1 MIDLHDEENRTI
13 VLFCQVPEVES
24 FQKAVY
30 TRTNVLRTKGERT
43 RHAILDTAA
52 ALATQEGLEPL
63 SIARLA
69 EATGMSKSGLFA
81 HFGSKEEL
89 QLATDD
95 HAASMFVHEVIAP
108 ARGAPRGLARV
119 WALCDR
125 MVDYSERQVF
135 PGGCF
140 FACTSFEF
148 NNRPG
153 PVRDRIEEMLRSW
166 LSYLEH
172 AVEQAQE
179 AGELD
184 PQLSAREIAFQLDA
198 FAQSANAQFQLFRE
212 ERVFEEA
219 RRAIRDRLESLRPA
233 LAA

>member
-1 MIDLHDEENRTI
+1 VLIYTRTI
-13 VLFCQVPEVES
+13 VLE
-24 FQKAVY
+24 
-30 TRTNVLRTKGERT
+30 TKGERT
-43 RHAILDTAA
+43 RKVILDAAA

-63 SIARLA
+63 SLSRLA

-89 QLATDD
+89 QLATVD
-95 HAASMFVHEVIAP
+95 HAAAMFVAEVIAP
-108 ARGAPRGLARV
+108 AREAPRGLARV

-125 MVDYSERQVF
+125 MIDYAERQVF

-140 FACTSFEF
+140 FACTAFEF

-153 PVRDRIEEMLRSW
+153 PVRDRIEKMLGSW

-172 AVEQAQE
+172 AVEQAQA

-198 FAQSANAQFQLFRE
+198 FAQSANARFQLFRN
-212 ERVFEEA
+212 ERVFDEA
-219 RRAIRDRLESLRPA
+219 RSAVRERLESLRPA
-233 LAA
+233 RAA

>member
-1 MIDLHDEENRTI
+1 MLE
-13 VLFCQVPEVES
+13 
-24 FQKAVY
+24 
-30 TRTNVLRTKGERT
+30 TKGERT
-43 RHAILDTAA
+43 RKAILDAAA
-52 ALATQEGLEPL
+52 ALATQEGLERL

-89 QLATDD
+89 QLATVD
-95 HAASMFVHEVIAP
+95 HAAALFVAEVIAP
-108 ARGAPRGLARV
+108 AREAPRGLARV

-125 MVDYSERQVF
+125 MIDYAERQVF

-140 FACTSFEF
+140 FACTAFEF

-153 PVRDRIEEMLRSW
+153 PVRDRIEKMLASW

-172 AVEQAQE
+172 AVEQAQT

-184 PQLSAREIAFQLDA
+184 PHLSAREIAFQLDA
-198 FAQSANAQFQLFRE
+198 FAQAANAQYQLFRDT
-212 ERVFEEA
+212 RVFDDA
-219 RRAIRDRLESLRPA
+219 RAAIQTRLETLRPA
-233 LAA
+233 RDG

>member
-1 MIDLHDEENRTI
+1 
-13 VLFCQVPEVES
+13 V
-24 FQKAVY
+24 
-30 TRTNVLRTKGERT
+30 
-43 RHAILDTAA
+43 ILDTAA

-69 EATGMSKSGLFA
+69 AATGMSKSGLFA

-89 QLATDD
+89 QLATVD
-95 HAASMFVHEVIAP
+95 HAAAMFVAEVIAP
-108 ARGAPRGLARV
+108 ARAAPRGLARV
-119 WALCDR
+119 WALCAR

-153 PVRDRIEEMLRSW
+153 PVRDRIEEMIRSW

-172 AVEQAQE
+172 AIEQAQE

-184 PQLSAREIAFQLDA
+184 PELGAREIAFQLDA
-198 FAQSANAQFQLFRE
+198 FAQSANAQFQLFRDQ
-212 ERVFEEA
+212 RVFEEA
-219 RRAIRDRLESLRPA
+219 RRAIRDRIEPPPNSRRVVGVDPYARVLDVESSSAERPSPMIRA
-233 LAA
+233 

>member
-1 MIDLHDEENRTI
+1 M
-13 VLFCQVPEVES
+13 
-24 FQKAVY
+24 
-30 TRTNVLRTKGERT
+30 LRTKGERT

-52 ALATQEGLEPL
+52 ALATQEGLGTL

-89 QLATDD
+89 QLATVD
-95 HAASMFVHEVIAP
+95 HAASLFVSEVIAP
-108 ARGAPRGLARV
+108 AREAPRGLARV
-119 WALCDR
+119 WALCDH
-125 MVDYSERQVF
+125 MVDYAERQVF

-140 FACTSFEF
+140 FASTSFEF

-179 AGELD
+179 SGELD
-184 PQLSAREIAFQLDA
+184 SGVPAREIAFQLDA
-198 FAQSANAQFQLFRE
+198 FAQSANAQFQLFRDR
-212 ERVFEEA
+212 RVFDGA
-219 RRAIRDRLESLRPA
+219 RRAIRDRLESLRPSR
-233 LAA
+233 AA

>member
-1 MIDLHDEENRTI
+1 M
-13 VLFCQVPEVES
+13 
-24 FQKAVY
+24 
-30 TRTNVLRTKGERT
+30 TKGERT
-43 RHAILDTAA
+43 RRTILGAAA

-89 QLATDD
+89 QLATVD
-95 HAASMFVHEVIAP
+95 HAAALFVAEVIAP
-108 ARGAPRGLARV
+108 AREAPRGLARV

-125 MVDYSERQVF
+125 MLDYAERQVF

-140 FACTSFEF
+140 FACTAFEF

-153 PVRDRIEEMLRSW
+153 PVRDRIQEMLGSW

-172 AVEQAQE
+172 AVEQAQD

-184 PQLSAREIAFQLDA
+184 RGVSAREIAFQLDA
-198 FAQSANAQFQLFRE
+198 FAQSANARFQLFRDS
-212 ERVFEEA
+212 RVFDEA
-219 RRAIRDRLESLRPA
+219 RRAVRERLESLRPA
-233 LAA
+233 RAA

>member
-1 MIDLHDEENRTI
+1 LDSLNEAIYNRTT
-13 VLFCQVPEVES
+13 VL
-24 FQKAVY
+24 
-30 TRTNVLRTKGERT
+30 TKGERT
-43 RHAILDTAA
+43 RKAILDTAA

-69 EATGMSKSGLFA
+69 EATAMSKSGLFA

-89 QLATDD
+89 QLATVD
-95 HAASMFVHEVIAP
+95 HAADLFVAEVIAP
-108 ARGAPRGLARV
+108 ARSAPRGLARV
-119 WALCDR
+119 WALCDN

-140 FACTSFEF
+140 FASTSFEF
-148 NNRPG
+148 NNKPG
-153 PVRDRIEEMLRSW
+153 PVRDRIEHMLRSW

-184 PQLSAREIAFQLDA
+184 PNLSAREIAFQLDA

-212 ERVFEEA
+212 RRVFHEA

-233 LAA
+233 RAA

>member
-1 MIDLHDEENRTI
+1 
-13 VLFCQVPEVES
+13 VLQ
-24 FQKAVY
+24 
-30 TRTNVLRTKGERT
+30 TKGERT
-43 RHAILDTAA
+43 RNAILDAAA

-69 EATGMSKSGLFA
+69 QATEMSKSGLFA

-89 QLATDD
+89 QLATVD
-95 HAASMFVHEVIAP
+95 HAASLFVAEVISP
-108 ARGAPRGLARV
+108 AREAPRGLARV

-125 MVDYSERQVF
+125 MIDYAERQVF

-140 FACTSFEF
+140 FACTAAEF

-153 PVRDRIEEMLRSW
+153 PVRDRIERMLGSW

-184 PQLSAREIAFQLDA
+184 RRVGPRELAFQLDA
-198 FAQSANAQFQLFRE
+198 FAQAANARFQLFRD
-212 ERVFEEA
+212 ERVFDEA
-219 RRAIRDRLESLRPA
+219 RRAIRERLESLRPP